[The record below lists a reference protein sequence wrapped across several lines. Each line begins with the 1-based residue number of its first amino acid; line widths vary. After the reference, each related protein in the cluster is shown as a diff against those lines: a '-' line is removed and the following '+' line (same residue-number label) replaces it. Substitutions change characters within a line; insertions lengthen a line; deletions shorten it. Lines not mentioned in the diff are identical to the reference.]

1 MGTNTYNTQNIN
13 VSTIN
18 VFKTDDNILGNVA
31 INSSIKIPFSSFK
44 TANSS
49 DNSNAGIYMKDI
61 TSNGTGNFYL
71 LNVDSTEY
79 SPTPYLYFNGN
90 IICDSSNLLSEL
102 EQILQFY
109 PLETSNIIVSG
120 GYINFTNGGN
130 SNVGPAGVGLRFDTS
145 NNTVQFRNDN
155 TDWID
160 LVDITKH
167 DEFRELVD
175 VDVVSNPLLNNQYIT
190 YNATSNLFVN
200 SNLAIINDTNP
211 HLGGDLYTGNHTIR
225 FGTTNPALYY
235 DNGIVRNPI
244 ISLLDDTTITGA
256 VNYLEIANSD
266 ICCAVD
272 PSITVKSTLPN
283 AGITINT
290 KGTGNITLNASQGAV
305 VANSDSII
313 ISGYMQNS
321 IYRTSDYPGGLQTD
335 TTQIMP
341 LTCDTILFNFSNT
354 ATTGTYYANIVAGVD
369 GQKLNLVYNNKS
381 SNSIVVLANFASGGG
396 VLTGT
401 GNTTG
406 LRFNTTGQ
414 SSGLVYLGDDIG
426 SWQVLNS
433 GADTF

>member
-1 MGTNTYNTQNIN
+1 MGTNTYSTQNLN

-18 VFKTDDNILGNVA
+18 VFKSDDNILGNVS

-49 DNSNAGIYMKDI
+49 DNSNAGIYIKDI
-61 TSNGTGNFYL
+61 ASNGTGNFYL

-79 SPTPYLYFNGN
+79 TPTPYLYFNDN

-145 NNTVQFRNDN
+145 NNTVQFRNDDTN
-155 TDWID
+155 WID

-167 DEFRELVD
+167 DQFRELVD
-175 VDVVSNPLLNNQYIT
+175 VDVITNPLLNNQYIT
-190 YNATSNLFVN
+190 YNASSNLFVN
-200 SNLAIINDTNP
+200 SNLAIVNDTNP

-225 FGTTNPALYY
+225 FGTSNSQIYY
-235 DNGIVRNPI
+235 DNGLIRNPM
-244 ISLLDDTTITGA
+244 ISFLDDTTITGA

-272 PSITVKSTLPN
+272 PSITVKSTLAN

-290 KGTGNITLNASQGAV
+290 KGTGNITLNASQGSI

-313 ISGYMQNS
+313 VSGYMQNS
-321 IYRTSDYPGGLQTD
+321 IYRTSDYPGGLQTN

-354 ATTGTYYANIVAGVD
+354 ATAGTYYANIVAGVD

-381 SNSIVVLANFASGGG
+381 ANSIVVLANFASGGG

-414 SSGLVYLGDDIG
+414 SSGLVYLGDDIS

>member
-1 MGTNTYNTQNIN
+1 MGTNTYSTQNLN

-18 VFKTDDNILGNVA
+18 VFKSDDNILGNVS

-49 DNSNAGIYMKDI
+49 DNSNAGIYIKDI
-61 TSNGTGNFYL
+61 ASNGTGNFYL

-79 SPTPYLYFNGN
+79 TPTPYLYFNGN

-145 NNTVQFRNDN
+145 NNTVQFRNDDTN
-155 TDWID
+155 WID

-167 DEFRELVD
+167 DQFRELVD
-175 VDVVSNPLLNNQYIT
+175 VDVITNPLLNNQYIT
-190 YNATSNLFVN
+190 YNASSNLFVN
-200 SNLAIINDTNP
+200 SNLAIVNDTNP

-225 FGTTNPALYY
+225 FGTSNPPIYY
-235 DNGIVRNPI
+235 DNGFIRNPM
-244 ISLLDDTTITGA
+244 ISFLDDTTITGA

-272 PSITVKSTLPN
+272 PSITVKSTLAN

-290 KGTGNITLNASQGAV
+290 KGTGNITLNASQGSI

-313 ISGYMQNS
+313 VSGYMQNS
-321 IYRTSDYPGGLQTD
+321 IYRTSDYPGGLQTN

-354 ATTGTYYANIVAGVD
+354 ATAGTYYANIVAGVD

-381 SNSIVVLANFASGGG
+381 ANSIVVLANFASGGG

-414 SSGLVYLGDDIG
+414 SSGLVYLGDDIS

>member
-1 MGTNTYNTQNIN
+1 MGTNTYSTQNIN

-18 VFKTDDNILGNVA
+18 VFNTDNNILGNVA
-31 INSSIKIPFSSFK
+31 INNSIKIPYSSLK

-61 TSNGTGNFYL
+61 ASNGTGQFYL

-79 SPTPYLYFNGN
+79 TPTPYLYFNGN

-130 SNVGPAGVGLRFDTS
+130 SNVGPSGVGLRFDTS

-167 DEFRELVD
+167 DQFRELID
-175 VDVVSNPLLNNQYIT
+175 VDVISNPLLNNQYIT

-200 SNLAIINDTNP
+200 SNLAIINDINP

-225 FGTTNPALYY
+225 FGSSNPAIYY
-235 DNGIVRNPI
+235 DNGIVRNPML
-244 ISLLDDTTITGA
+244 SLLNDTTITGA

-354 ATTGTYYANIVAGVD
+354 ATAGTYYANIVAGVD

-381 SNSIVVLANFASGGG
+381 ANSIVVLANFASGGG

-414 SSGLVYLGDDIG
+414 SSGLIYLDNDIG
-426 SWQVLNS
+426 AWQVLNS

>member
-1 MGTNTYNTQNIN
+1 MGTNTYSTQNLN

-18 VFKTDDNILGNVA
+18 VFKSDNNILGNVS

-49 DNSNAGIYMKDI
+49 DNSNAGIYIKDI
-61 TSNGTGNFYL
+61 ASNGTGNFYL

-79 SPTPYLYFNGN
+79 TPTPYLYFNDN

-145 NNTVQFRNDN
+145 NNTVQFRNDDTN
-155 TDWID
+155 WID

-167 DEFRELVD
+167 DQFRELVD
-175 VDVVSNPLLNNQYIT
+175 VDVITNPLLNNQYIT
-190 YNATSNLFVN
+190 YNASSNLFVN
-200 SNLAIINDTNP
+200 SNLAIVNDTNP

-225 FGTTNPALYY
+225 FGTSNSQIYY
-235 DNGIVRNPI
+235 DNGLIRNPM
-244 ISLLDDTTITGA
+244 ISFLDDTTITGA

-272 PSITVKSTLPN
+272 PSITVKSTLAN

-290 KGTGNITLNASQGAV
+290 KGTGNITLNASQGSI

-313 ISGYMQNS
+313 VSGYMQNS
-321 IYRTSDYPGGLQTD
+321 IYRTSDYPGGLQTN

-354 ATTGTYYANIVAGVD
+354 ATAGTYYANIVAGVD

-381 SNSIVVLANFASGGG
+381 ANSIVVLANFSSGGG

-414 SSGLVYLGDDIG
+414 SSGLVYLGDDIS